1 MFALFFSGLGIK
13 KPDSAYLPTYDLA
26 KSAVFN
32 VPPRKKKAVP
42 LWLRYVERKSDRK
55 RLEKAPSLAPFLVL
69 KAHKPDV

>member
-1 MFALFFSGLGIK
+1 MAFFSGLGIK
-13 KPDSAYLPTYDLA
+13 KPDSAHLPAYEWA

-32 VPPRKKKAVP
+32 WPHGKKKAVP

-69 KAHKPDV
+69 KAHKPHV